1 MFENVK
7 YINNLES
14 YIKKKTYKFMQMQ
27 ITVYFFL
34 WLYNGCNPCTDTFP
48 YDEHKFVIISLSVIK
63 LNIVCIDLSC
73 QFRWINIVLVKNVE
87 VHI

>member
-1 MFENVK
+1 
-7 YINNLES
+7 
-14 YIKKKTYKFMQMQ
+14 MQMRHLYIYIYIRGQ
-27 ITVYFFL
+27 HIDHSIFLL

-48 YDEHKFVIISLSVIK
+48 YDEHKFVIISLYVIK